1 MGSLINLQRFLS
13 VNPIPF
19 CLGSLKDTHPCP
31 LSFSMP
37 VHLLDQDFLQKY
49 HARIYFS
56 RKGEIILEIDRCH
69 QSNKASELNDPLTS
83 FSCSSLMTLEL
94 ILETLI
100 ICPYWISY
108 HFLFLYKVFPRA
120 QTVKKQLQ
128 CRRPGFDPWVGKI
141 LWISEWQSTPV
152 FLPRESN
159 GHRSLAGYNPWG
171 HRATNTTTTTLLMG
185 KMSNWCWQD
194 SQQTSQQNSNRPSN
208 RTFSQN

>member
-1 MGSLINLQRFLS
+1 MGYHALLQGIFLTQGLNPYLLYLLHWQTDSLPTEPPGKPPQSIKTIQRMGSLINLQRFLS

-56 RKGEIILEIDRCH
+56 QKGEIILEIDRCH
-69 QSNKASELNDPLTS
+69 QSNKASELKDPLTS

-100 ICPYWISY
+100 ICPY
-108 HFLFLYKVFPRA
+108 
-120 QTVKKQLQ
+120 
-128 CRRPGFDPWVGKI
+128 
-141 LWISEWQSTPV
+141 
-152 FLPRESN
+152 
-159 GHRSLAGYNPWG
+159 
-171 HRATNTTTTTLLMG
+171 
-185 KMSNWCWQD
+185 
-194 SQQTSQQNSNRPSN
+194 
-208 RTFSQN
+208 